1 MTEYSKLV
9 PKHVQKLASYKPGKH
24 LRHAELE
31 TGVRCIKLA
40 SNENPFGPSPLA
52 IEAIKATTHDT
63 HFYPD
68 TNSTELIARLAEIHD
83 IEQNQILATAGS
95 TTLLEILA
103 RTLLGP
109 GLNAVTSK
117 LSFIVYPIVTN
128 ATGARLI
135 EVPTLNDGYDLERI
149 LESINA
155 NTRVVYLANPN
166 NPTGTLITADEIERF
181 LDRLPEHVITV
192 LDEAYYEFAQYFASE
207 RGVDYSH
214 SLDYVREGRPVVV
227 LRTFSKAQGLA
238 GIRVGYGM
246 GPAELISYLARMRPA
261 FMVSSVGEAAAL
273 ASLAD
278 VGHVQLTVENNAA
291 GAEMLTSAM
300 TEMGI
305 RVVPTWANF
314 LFCDVGENAHAVAK
328 QLEQAGIIVRPMTGT
343 WGAPNAFRVSIG
355 TREQNLM
362 FLETLRHVMSRVPEL
377 Q

>member
-1 MTEYSKLV
+1 MTKYSELV
-9 PKHVQKLASYKPGKH
+9 PKHVKQLASYKPGKH
-24 LRHAELE
+24 LRQAELE
-31 TGVRCIKLA
+31 TGVRCIKMA

-52 IEAIKATTHDT
+52 IEALKAATSDI

-68 TNSTELIARLAEIHD
+68 TATTELVARLAEIHE
-83 IEQNQILATAGS
+83 IRPNQILATAGS
-95 TTLLEILA
+95 TTFLEIIA

-117 LSFIVYPIVTN
+117 HSFIVYPIVTN

-149 LESINA
+149 LEAVDA

-166 NPTGTLITADEIERF
+166 NPTGTLVTAAEIDSF

-192 LDEAYYEFAQYFASE
+192 LDEAYYEFANYFATE
-207 RGVDYSH
+207 RGVEYSH
-214 SLDYVREGRPVVV
+214 SLDYVRAGRPVVV

-246 GPAELISYLARMRPA
+246 GPAELMSYFARMRPA
-261 FMVSSVGEAAAL
+261 FMVSSLGETAAL

-278 VGHVQLTVENNAA
+278 VAHVQKAVENNAS
-291 GAEMLTSAM
+291 GAEMLTPAL
-300 TEMGI
+300 TELGI

-314 LFCDVGENAHAVAK
+314 LYCELGEESAPLCK
-328 QLEQAGIIVRPMTGT
+328 LLEQEGIIVRPMSGP
-343 WGAPNAFRVSIG
+343 WGSPNAFRISIG
-355 TREQNLM
+355 TREQNQL
-362 FLETLRHVMSRVPEL
+362 FLETLRNVRNRVPEL
-377 Q
+377 K

>member
-1 MTEYSKLV
+1 MTDFGKLV

-24 LRHAELE
+24 LRQAELE
-31 TGVRCIKLA
+31 TGVRCIKMA

-52 IEAIKATTHDT
+52 IEAIKAATSDI

-68 TNSTELIARLAEIHD
+68 TGVTELIARLSEIH
-83 IEQNQILATAGS
+83 ELAPNQIMATAGS
-95 TTLLEILA
+95 TTLLEIIA

-128 ATGARLI
+128 ATGARLV

-149 LESINA
+149 LAAVDA

-166 NPTGTLITADEIERF
+166 NPTGTLLDAAAIDNF
-181 LDRLPEHVITV
+181 LDRMPAHVVTV
-192 LDEAYYEFAQYFASE
+192 LDEAYYEFANYFAAE
-207 RGVDYSH
+207 RGVEYSH
-214 SLDYVREGRPVVV
+214 SLDYVRAGRPVVV

-246 GPAELISYLARMRPA
+246 GPAELMSYFARMRPA
-261 FMVSSVGEAAAL
+261 FMVSSLGETAAL

-278 VGHVQLTVENNAA
+278 VAHVQRTVENNAS
-291 GAEMLTSAM
+291 GAEMLIPAM
-300 TEMGI
+300 SEIGI

-314 LFCDVGENAHAVAK
+314 LFCDLGENSTALC
-328 QLEQAGIIVRPMTGT
+328 QLLEQAGIIVRPMSGP
-343 WGAPNAFRVSIG
+343 WGAPNAFRISIG
-355 TREQNLM
+355 TREQNQM
-362 FLETLRHVMSRVPEL
+362 FLEILRNVRNRVPEL
-377 Q
+377 K